1 MMLVKLLGEFIKTK
15 NDAYMKKD
23 WMIKESELDEDQIK
37 VLMATLDKSCI
48 VAGCAG
54 SGKSI
59 LALIKAQRIQKERGN
74 NYKVIVFTKAL
85 CHYMNTGRKEL
96 GLRNEFY
103 YHWHWKNR
111 MNCSPADYII
121 VDEIQDFD
129 KDEISEFISATNK
142 NFFFFGDTAQSIY
155 EGLKSTVPVD
165 DIRLEMSLPSSKAK
179 NFELFRNYR
188 LPLPVAKV
196 AYKVGVDVGAFDEK
210 TYKSPETAMPRFIKY
225 DSQKSQIEAIHRII
239 GKNNLED
246 VAILLPHNE
255 DVFNMH
261 RQLSALGGNYEMR
274 YNDKEDWR
282 NSKDTLDFDSTN
294 PKIMTYHSAKGL
306 QFETVF
312 LPFIENFEEIDEHGK
327 SSRKALYVAMT
338 RTYRYLYIMYTDNLP
353 SPLSNIDKILYK
365 ENEVDTV
372 EDW

>member
-1 MMLVKLLGEFIKTK
+1 M
-15 NDAYMKKD
+15 
-23 WMIKESELDEDQIK
+23 
-37 VLMATLDKSCI
+37 
-48 VAGCAG
+48 
-54 SGKSI
+54 
-59 LALIKAQRIQKERGN
+59 
-74 NYKVIVFTKAL
+74 
-85 CHYMNTGRKEL
+85 
-96 GLRNEFY
+96 
-103 YHWHWKNR
+103 
-111 MNCSPADYII
+111 
-121 VDEIQDFD
+121 
-129 KDEISEFISATNK
+129 
-142 NFFFFGDTAQSIY
+142 
-155 EGLKSTVPVD
+155 
-165 DIRLEMSLPSSKAK
+165 
-179 NFELFRNYR
+179 
-188 LPLPVAKV
+188 
-196 AYKVGVDVGAFDEK
+196 GVDVGAFDEK

-353 SPLSNIDKILYK
+353 SPLSKIDKILYK

>member
-1 MMLVKLLGEFIKTK
+1 
-15 NDAYMKKD
+15 MKKD

-59 LALIKAQRIQKERGN
+59 LALIKAQRVQKERGN

-96 GLRNEFY
+96 GLRNEFF
-103 YHWHWKNR
+103 YHWHWRNR
-111 MNCSPADYII
+111 MNCSAADYII

-129 KDEISEFISATNK
+129 KEEISEFISATNK

-155 EGLKSTVPVD
+155 EGLKTTIPVD
-165 DIRLEMSLPSSKAK
+165 DIRIEMNLPSSKAK

-196 AYKVGVDVGAFDEK
+196 AHKVGVDVVAFDDK
-210 TYKSPETAMPRFIKY
+210 TYKSPETSIPRFVKY
-225 DSQKSQIEAIHRII
+225 ASQKDQIEAIHRII
-239 GKNNLED
+239 ENKNLED

-255 DVFNMH
+255 DVIDIH

-312 LPFIENFEEIDEHGK
+312 LPFIEDFEEIDDHGK

-338 RTYRYLYIMYTDNLP
+338 RTYRNLYLMYTDFLP
-353 SPLSNIDKILYK
+353 APLSDIDKKLYK
-365 ENEVDTV
+365 DTEVDTV

>member
-1 MMLVKLLGEFIKTK
+1 
-15 NDAYMKKD
+15 MKKD

-74 NYKVIVFTKAL
+74 DYKVIVFTKAL
-85 CHYMNTGRKEL
+85 CYYMNTGRKEL

-111 MNCSPADYII
+111 LNCSPADYII

-129 KDEISEFISATNK
+129 KEEISEFISATKK

-188 LPLPVAKV
+188 LPLPVARV
-196 AYKVGVDVGAFDEK
+196 AYKIGVDVGAFDEK
-210 TYKSPETAMPRFIKY
+210 TYRSIETAMPRLIQY
-225 DSQKSQIEAIHRII
+225 GSQKNQIEAIHRII
-239 GKNNLED
+239 KNNNFDD
-246 VAILLPHNE
+246 VAILLPHND
-255 DVFNMH
+255 DVINIY
-261 RQLSALGGNYEMR
+261 RQLSAIGGNYEMR
-274 YNDKEDWR
+274 YNDKENWR

-306 QFETVF
+306 QFEAVF
-312 LPFIENFEEIDEHGK
+312 LPFIENFEEIDDHGK

-338 RTYRYLYIMYTDNLP
+338 RTYKYLYIMYTDSLP
-353 SPLSNIDKILYK
+353 SPLCNIEKELYK

>member
-1 MMLVKLLGEFIKTK
+1 
-15 NDAYMKKD
+15 
-23 WMIKESELDEDQIK
+23 MIKESELDEDQIK

-155 EGLKSTVPVD
+155 EGLNPQFLSMILDWKCLYPAQRQRT
-165 DIRLEMSLPSSKAK
+165 L
-179 NFELFRNYR
+179 NCFE
-188 LPLPVAKV
+188 
-196 AYKVGVDVGAFDEK
+196 
-210 TYKSPETAMPRFIKY
+210 
-225 DSQKSQIEAIHRII
+225 II
-239 GKNNLED
+239 
-246 VAILLPHNE
+246 
-255 DVFNMH
+255 VFH
-261 RQLSALGGNYEMR
+261 CQ
-274 YNDKEDWR
+274 
-282 NSKDTLDFDSTN
+282 
-294 PKIMTYHSAKGL
+294 
-306 QFETVF
+306 
-312 LPFIENFEEIDEHGK
+312 
-327 SSRKALYVAMT
+327 
-338 RTYRYLYIMYTDNLP
+338 
-353 SPLSNIDKILYK
+353 
-365 ENEVDTV
+365 
-372 EDW
+372 

>member
-1 MMLVKLLGEFIKTK
+1 
-15 NDAYMKKD
+15 MKKD

-85 CHYMNTGRKEL
+85 CHYMNTGRKAL

-111 MNCSPADYII
+111 MDCSPADYII

-129 KDEISEFISATNK
+129 KDEIAEFISATNK

-196 AYKVGVDVGAFDEK
+196 AYKVGVDVGPFDEK

-225 DSQKSQIEAIHRII
+225 DNQKGQIEAIYRII
-239 GKNNLED
+239 KKT
-246 VAILLPHNE
+246 ILKMLL
-255 DVFNMH
+255 FYY
-261 RQLSALGGNYEMR
+261 LIMR
-274 YNDKEDWR
+274 
-282 NSKDTLDFDSTN
+282 
-294 PKIMTYHSAKGL
+294 M
-306 QFETVF
+306 
-312 LPFIENFEEIDEHGK
+312 
-327 SSRKALYVAMT
+327 
-338 RTYRYLYIMYTDNLP
+338 
-353 SPLSNIDKILYK
+353 
-365 ENEVDTV
+365 
-372 EDW
+372 